1 MTGAA
6 EYGGQGLPHLAR
18 FIFDE
23 FLCSANLSFSMYPEL
38 GHGAAMTLE
47 KWGNEPLKQRFLTK
61 MTEGTWGGTMCLTE
75 AHAGTDLGIIRT
87 KAVPNADGSYQ
98 LTGQKIFI
106 SAGDHDLTENVCHL
120 VLAKIPD
127 APAGTRG
134 ISMFLVPKYL
144 PTDSGEVGAFNHVSC
159 SSIEHKMGIKANATC
174 VINFDDAT
182 GWLVGDVNKG
192 MRAMFTMMNGAR
204 LGVGMQG
211 LGLAEVSYQNAL
223 AYAKDRVQGRALTG
237 AKNPTGDADPIVVHP
252 DVRRMLLTMKAYIE
266 GERALA
272 YWVGKLIDVEEKSTD
287 EEEKQAAGD
296 LVALMTPIIK
306 SFLTDTGFEVT
317 NLGLQIYGGHGY
329 IREWGMEQFVRDA
342 RIAQIYEGTN
352 GVQAMDLIG
361 RKVPEGGGRMM
372 RRWLKLVQ
380 DDVKAA
386 GSDRHVADLARLLGE
401 SVRTLQETTA
411 HVMQAATKNPDEAGA
426 AAADFLRLMGT
437 VATGWMWL
445 RMARV
450 ALEKLPTANG
460 DAGFYDAKVKT
471 APVLHD
477 QDPAAGAGARREYPR
492 GFGAGD
498 GAGARLRGCVGW
510 DLTRSTR
517 ARCWD
522 GKTGRIR
529 STPADPARCVHPRNA
544 RITWANG
551 DRCRLGDL
559 RRGRL
564 QTIRELIERAA
575 ELAGAARDRAGLRRE
590 LRHHRADL
598 RAARRAARELLVER
612 RQRAGDLLGARSA
625 LERAQHLLD
634 RARPSLGIER
644 GSAPG

>member
-1 MTGAA
+1 MPTYKAPLDDVRFLLNEVLNVEELSRLPGYEEATPDLLISVLEEGGRLCEEVLQPINQTGDAEGCRIEDGQVRTPKGFREAYAEFVAGGWPAMTGDP

-38 GHGAAMTLE
+38 GHGAALALE
-47 KWGNEPLKQRFLTK
+47 KWGSEELKERFLPK
-61 MTEGTWGGTMCLTE
+61 MTDGTWGGTMCLTE

-87 KAVPNADGSYQ
+87 RAVPNGDGTYRI
-98 LTGQKIFI
+98 TGQKIFI

-120 VLAKIPD
+120 VLAKLPD

-134 ISMFLVPKYL
+134 ISMFLVPKYVRNDDG
-144 PTDSGEVGAFNHVSC
+144 TVGAPNHVSC

-174 VINFDDAT
+174 VINFDESE
-182 GWLVGDVNKG
+182 GYLVGEVNKG

-237 AKNPTGDADPIVVHP
+237 AKNPAGEADPIVVHP
-252 DVRRMLLTMKAYIE
+252 DVRRMLLTMKAYVE

-287 EEEKQAAGD
+287 AEQRQEAAD

-317 NLGLQIYGGHGY
+317 NLGLQCYGGHGY

-380 DDVKAA
+380 EDVKAA
-386 GSDRHVADLARLLGE
+386 ADDRHAAELARPLGDAL
-401 SVRTLQETTA
+401 RTLQEVTA
-411 HVMQAATKNPDEAGA
+411 GVMQAAMKNPDEAGA
-426 AAADFLRLMGT
+426 AASDFLRMMGV

-450 ALEKLPTANG
+450 ALAKLPTANG
-460 DAGFYDAKVKT
+460 DAGFYDSKVKT
-471 APVLHD
+471 ARFYMTKLLPQVQAL
-477 QDPAAGAGARREYPR
+477 AA
-492 GFGAGD
+492 
-498 GAGARLRGCVGW
+498 
-510 DLTRSTR
+510 
-517 ARCWD
+517 
-522 GKTGRIR
+522 
-529 STPADPARCVHPRNA
+529 
-544 RITWANG
+544 
-551 DRCRLGDL
+551 
-559 RRGRL
+559 
-564 QTIRELIERAA
+564 TIKA
-575 ELAGAARDRAGLRRE
+575 
-590 LRHHRADL
+590 
-598 RAARRAARELLVER
+598 
-612 RQRAGDLLGARSA
+612 
-625 LERAQHLLD
+625 
-634 RARPSLGIER
+634 
-644 GSAPG
+644 GSAPVMEPVLDFEGALAGV